1 MNMKNYIIEFENYED
16 FTLGDFIEV
25 IRKTEGIP
33 LNELKVKDLTY
44 YNDELIEGG
53 CGVYIFKEKEDIILV
68 GKAEIVS
75 FTERIAKHFDLRTNA
90 WFNRLL
96 YVISMKKLGFEA
108 KDEKSY
114 REASKYA
121 FNNCSLVLIN
131 IKNNSN
137 TQKPSKISILETVL
151 RGSANPLNKFKNK
164 TFDTNKKLKDMLGII

>member
-44 YNDELIEGG
+44 YNDEFIEGG

-90 WFNRLL
+90 W
-96 YVISMKKLGFEA
+96 
-108 KDEKSY
+108 
-114 REASKYA
+114 
-121 FNNCSLVLIN
+121 LI
-131 IKNNSN
+131 
-137 TQKPSKISILETVL
+137 
-151 RGSANPLNKFKNK
+151 
-164 TFDTNKKLKDMLGII
+164 DCYM